1 MQRTENREIP
11 TKQQYWSNLHF
22 LINPTT
28 LASKKCYR
36 YTPLRVRLDPPV
48 IRVHT
53 VGWWLCSLPNYSR
66 ICRDD
71 FRYFFFFFFSMSPS
85 VCSNSSLICSQPQPS
100 VFIPSK
106 QMKSHISMWARL
118 CSKLAFQF
126 ISWKKSWQK
135 AKTSL
140 NIVMEIAAY
149 IKHIFA

>member
-71 FRYFFFFFFSMSPS
+71 FRYFFFFSFQCHLLYAQARRSYAHNRNRLFLYRRNKWKAIFQCEHVYAVNLHFSLSAGKNHGKRRKR
-85 VCSNSSLICSQPQPS
+85 VWTL
-100 VFIPSK
+100 
-106 QMKSHISMWARL
+106 
-118 CSKLAFQF
+118 
-126 ISWKKSWQK
+126 SWKLRH
-135 AKTSL
+135 T
-140 NIVMEIAAY
+140 
-149 IKHIFA
+149 